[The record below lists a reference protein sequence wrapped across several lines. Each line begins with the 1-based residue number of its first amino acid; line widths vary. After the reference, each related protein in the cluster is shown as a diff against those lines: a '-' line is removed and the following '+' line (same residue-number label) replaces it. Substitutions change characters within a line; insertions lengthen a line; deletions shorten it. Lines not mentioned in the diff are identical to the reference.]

1 MRFRRIKRFLN
12 KTNDNP
18 GNNRKKVGLILFATS
33 IGLFFLFAG
42 RLTYIVAVGDVAGTS
57 LAEKTKA
64 LYQGSRVVKAKR
76 GTIYDRNGNVIAVD
90 ATSYSAYAVLSK
102 TYVSGKTKL
111 YAQEAHFDQ
120 LATILHDVLG
130 LDKADVL
137 KRLKEGV
144 QDEKWQVEFGN
155 GGKNMTLE
163 KKQAIEAAMKS
174 QKIAGI
180 YFDEHPARTYPNGNF
195 ASYLVGYAQNEEVK
209 GQESVV
215 GKMGIEA
222 AYDDIL
228 RGKDGE
234 IVYEKDNYQN
244 PLAGTVAQ
252 QTAAED
258 GQDIY
263 TTLDL
268 NLQSY
273 TEDLLDNL
281 MKELEPTNVTVTL
294 MEAKT
299 GNILAMSQ
307 RPSFNPETKEGIDKD
322 GFVWQNLAVED
333 AFEPGSTMKVMT
345 TSAAVNEGVFD
356 ENETYL
362 SGEIKVYDA
371 TIQDHDQGAKGI
383 LNMRQALTWSSNT
396 GMVRLEQK
404 LEDQR
409 WTNYLKRFG
418 FGQSTHSGLPNES
431 AGTLPT
437 ANPVDMAM
445 SSYGQALNVSVLQ
458 MLRAYTAVAN
468 DGKMLQPQYVSK
480 IVNNNTNKER
490 ITEPEVVGN
499 PISAETAA
507 KVREYMRGVVEDPNY
522 GTAYGDFGVEG
533 YHMSAKTG
541 TAEIY
546 DPQNGG
552 YLRGEYNYLYSV
564 AEIIP
569 TEDPQYILFLTVKQP
584 KHYPQKKMG
593 ELTNPLLKRALE
605 FSNVNPSDQGATA
618 EKVTVPDYRNMT
630 TSEAASDATK
640 SLLQPVV
647 IGTGDKVKAQ
657 STASGT
663 KLMPGEKLILLTDSQ
678 EHYMPDVGG
687 WSKADLIKLGKLL
700 NIKVNFQGD
709 GYAVSQSIAP
719 YALIEGASIDFT
731 LSQ

>member
-1 MRFRRIKRFLN
+1 MRFKRINRFLK

-42 RLTYIVAVGDVAGTS
+42 RLTYIIAVGEVAGTS
-57 LAEKTKA
+57 LEEKTKA

-76 GTIYDRNGNVIAVD
+76 GTIYDRNGEVIAVD

-137 KRLKEGV
+137 KRLNEGV
-144 QDEKWQVEFGN
+144 KDEKWQVEFGT
-155 GGKNMTLE
+155 GAKNMTLE

-174 QKIAGI
+174 QEIAGI
-180 YFDEHPARTYPNGNF
+180 YFEEHPARTYPNGNF
-195 ASYLVGYAQNEEVK
+195 ASYLVGYAQNELVD

-222 AYDDIL
+222 AYDDVL

-234 IVYEKDNYQN
+234 IVFEKDNYQN
-244 PLAGTVAQ
+244 PLAGTVAE
-252 QTAAED
+252 QTPAED

-263 TTLDL
+263 TTIDL
-268 NLQSY
+268 PLQNY
-273 TEDLLDNL
+273 LEDLMNTLV
-281 MKELEPTNVTVTL
+281 KELEPTNATATL
-294 MEAKT
+294 MEART
-299 GNILAMSQ
+299 GNILAMTQ
-307 RPSFNPETKEGIDKD
+307 RPSFNPETKEGIDKE

-345 TSAAVNEGVFD
+345 TSAAISEGVFN
-356 ENETYL
+356 ENDTYV
-362 SGEIKVYDA
+362 SGEYKVFDA
-371 TIQDHDQGAKGI
+371 TIQDHDQGAKGV

-396 GMVRLEQK
+396 GMARLETK
-404 LEDQR
+404 MGDER
-409 WTNYLKRFG
+409 WLNYLQRFG
-418 FGQSTHSGLPNES
+418 FGQSTYSGLPNES

-437 ANPVDMAM
+437 SNPVDMVM

-458 MLRAYTAVAN
+458 MMRAYTAVAN
-468 DGKMLQPQYVSK
+468 DGKMLQPQFVSK

-552 YLRGEYNYLYSV
+552 YLTGEYNYLYSV

-569 TEDPQYILFLTVKQP
+569 TEDPQYILFLSVKQP
-584 KHYPQKKMG
+584 KHYPQTKMG

-605 FSNVNPSDQGATA
+605 FSSVANDTTEAGT
-618 EKVTVPDYRNMT
+618 EKVTVNDYRNMNVT
-630 TSEAASDATK
+630 DAANNATK
-640 SLLQPVV
+640 SQLHPVV

-663 KLMPGEKLILLTDSQ
+663 KLMPSEKLILLTDS
-678 EHYMPDVGG
+678 EERYMPDVGG
-687 WSKADLIKLGKLL
+687 WSKADLMKLGKLL
-700 NIKVNFQGD
+700 DIKVNFEGD
-709 GYAVSQSIAP
+709 GFAVAQSIAP
-719 YALIEGASIDFT
+719 YALIEGDSIDFT